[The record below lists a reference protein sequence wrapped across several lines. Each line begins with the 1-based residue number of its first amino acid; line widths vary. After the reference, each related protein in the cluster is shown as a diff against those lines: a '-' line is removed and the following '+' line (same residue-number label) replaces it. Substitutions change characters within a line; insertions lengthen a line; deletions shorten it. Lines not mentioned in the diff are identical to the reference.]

1 MTAAAGSKALRQLF
15 VDTGALLEGHF
26 QLSSGLHSPNYMQC
40 ALLLANPAVAETLGA
55 SLAEIAPE
63 RPDLI
68 LSPALGGVVIGQEV
82 ARALKVRHYFLER
95 AEGALTLRRG
105 FALKPGEKFLV
116 VEDVVTT
123 GKSTKE
129 VVSAAEALGAR
140 NVGVLSI
147 VDRTGG
153 VSGLPLKSLL
163 SMDIPSYTP
172 EDCPLCKKGL
182 PVVKPGS
189 RPQPKAS

>member
-1 MTAAAGSKALRQLF
+1 VTAAAGSKALRQLF
-15 VDTGALLEGHF
+15 IDTGALLEGHF

-82 ARALKVRHYFLER
+82 ARALKVRHYFMER
-95 AEGALTLRRG
+95 ENGALTLRRG
-105 FALKPGEKFLV
+105 FALKPGERFLV

-129 VVSAAEALGAR
+129 VIAAADALGAR

-153 VSGLPLKSLL
+153 VSGLPLTSLL
-163 SMDIPSYTP
+163 AMQIPAYKP
-172 EDCPLCKKGL
+172 EDCPLCKRNIDL
-182 PVVKPGS
+182 VKPGS
-189 RPQPKAS
+189 RPQAR

>member
-15 VDTGALLEGHF
+15 IDTGALLEGHF

-95 AEGALTLRRG
+95 ENGLLAFRRG
-105 FALKPGEKFLV
+105 FSLKPGEKFIV

-129 VVSAAEALGAR
+129 VVATAEALGAK

-153 VSGLPLKSLL
+153 LSGLPLKSLL
-163 SMDIPSYTP
+163 AIDIPSYRP
-172 EDCPLCKKGL
+172 EDCPLCKNGL
-182 PVVKPGS
+182 AVVKPGS
-189 RPQPKAS
+189 RPQPK